1 LILVKLGL
9 VFSLLLTN
17 AQINMEDNNELFAFM
32 ESIRQQENAGG
43 DYLKEHKSTYTMT
56 EQGLKL
62 VQARGAYGILDI
74 NWDAWSK
81 QAGYEGAD
89 WRIPVIQDI
98 VAANKLTEYF
108 NTYGSWDLVAVAWY
122 GGPGAAD
129 DAVAGG
135 MEAVADIGNIEEFG
149 PDIQTYTNSVMDMY
163 SKELEKPQPNVNV
176 QTYAEMRNKDKFFS
190 NAYNPKGEI
199 LDAPNNNVM
208 KLSSPDYTLLNREV
222 VPADD
227 TIAKYGAEIISELT
241 PNRKDI
247 AFEVPEGAE

>member
-32 ESIRQQENAGG
+32 EAIRQQENAGG
-43 DYLKEHKSTYTMT
+43 DYLKEHKPTYTMT

-122 GGPGAAD
+122 GGKGAAD
-129 DAVAGG
+129 EAVAGG

-149 PDIQTYTNSVMDMY
+149 PDIQTYTNSVMDKY
-163 SKELEKPQPNVNV
+163 SKELENPQPNVDV
-176 QTYAEMRNKDKFFS
+176 QTYAEMRNKDKFFT
-190 NAYNPKGEI
+190 
-199 LDAPNNNVM
+199 PNNNVM

-222 VPADD
+222 VPANDE
-227 TIAKYGAEIISELT
+227 IAKYGAEIIDALT